1 MRLTER
7 QLRAYIRRQLIR
19 ERKTIATVSD
29 VTRFKPQVKEWVEIL
44 IDELV
49 DAVPRME
56 NMDEKRRNSVVD
68 GLTRKVISALI
79 DVTSS
84 MTDHDRSEQKKKNF
98 KKDYEKERL
107 RRSSGGGPYYGDWG
121 GFS

>member
-1 MRLTER
+1 MKITKSH
-7 QLRAYIRRQLIR
+7 LRKIIREALLA

-29 VTRFKPQVKEWVEIL
+29 VTRFKPQIEEWVEIL

-49 DAVPRME
+49 DVAPRME
-56 NMDEKRRNSVVD
+56 AMDEKRRNSVID
-68 GLTRKVISALI
+68 DLTRKVVSALI

-84 MTDHDRSEQKKKNF
+84 MTDYDRSNQQKEKF
-98 KKDYEKERL
+98 KKDYEKERARKL
-107 RRSSGGGPYYGDWG
+107 SGGGPMYGEWG

>member
-1 MRLTER
+1 MRITSN
-7 QLRAYIRRQLIR
+7 QLRKIIREVLIV

-29 VTRFKPQVKEWVEIL
+29 VTKFKPQVQEWVEIL

-56 NMDEKRRNSVVD
+56 NMDEKRRNSVID
-68 GLTRKVISALI
+68 SLTRKVVSALV

-84 MTDHDRSEQKKKNF
+84 VT
-98 KKDYEKERL
+98 DYERSKYSKEKAVKEYEKDRQRKL
-107 RRSSGGGPYYGDWG
+107 SGGGPYYGVWG